1 MESLQQQVAQLLEQ
15 QPTLL
20 PAAMAEQLN
29 VTEFDIVH
37 ALPEEMVAVVDG
49 SHAQTILESLP
60 EWGPVTTIMTIAGSI
75 LKSKHLSKRESCT
88 GLLQFNG
95 S

>member
-29 VTEFDIVH
+29 VTEFEVVN
-37 ALPEEMVAVVDG
+37 ALPDDMVAVVDG
-49 SHAQTILESLP
+49 NQAQVILESLP
-60 EWGPVTTIMTIAGSI
+60 DW
-75 LKSKHLSKRESCT
+75 
-88 GLLQFNG
+88 
-95 S
+95 

>member
-1 MESLQQQVAQLLEQ
+1 MESLQQQVAQPIEQ

-20 PAAMAEQLN
+20 PAAMAEQRN

-60 EWGPVTTIMTIAGSI
+60 EWGPVTTILTIAGSI
-75 LKSKHLSKRESCT
+75 LKSKHLFQK
-88 GLLQFNG
+88 G
-95 S
+95 